1 MNHYAMQPG
10 TAKQLDT
17 YRQALARMNGAD
29 SAERNFTVAPS
40 VAQAL
45 ETKMQ
50 ETSEFLSLI
59 NIQAVDEAAGDLL
72 GLNVSSTIAGRT
84 PTNAVRMPADP
95 TTLDGTGYLCR
106 QTDFDTY
113 IEYSNLDQ
121 WAKFPDFQSRIR
133 NAILQQMARDRL
145 MIGWNGT
152 SAASTTNR
160 IANPLLQD
168 VNIGWIQKLRIARPG
183 NVLSEC
189 LHGSGKVL
197 VGMTGD
203 YSTIDSLARD
213 VFNNLIPSWYQDMSF
228 GYVAIMGRALGAD
241 RLFPLINATQPPS
254 EMMAAD
260 VIRYSKKLAGTIP
273 VVEVPFFPERS
284 LMITP
289 LSNLSIYWQRGT
301 RRRRVVD
308 NPARNRIED
317 YQSINEDYVIEQPD
331 QCVLIENIEF
341 IS

>member
-1 MNHYAMQPG
+1 MSHYVMQPG
-10 TAKQLDT
+10 TAKQLDA

-29 SAERNFTVAPS
+29 STERNFTVAPS

-45 ETKMQ
+45 ETRTQ

-72 GLNVSSTIAGRT
+72 GLNVTGPIAGRT
-84 PTNAVRMPADP
+84 AAPAERNPSDA
-95 TTLDGTGYLCR
+95 TTFDGTGYQCR
-106 QTDFDTY
+106 QTNFDTS
-113 IEYSNLDQ
+113 IEYSKLDQ
-121 WAKFPDFQSRIR
+121 WAKFPDFQARIR
-133 NAILQQMARDRL
+133 NAILQQIGRDRI
-145 MIGWNGT
+145 MVGWNGT
-152 SAASTTNR
+152 QAAALTNR
-160 IANPLLQD
+160 STNPLLQD
-168 VNIGWIQKLRIARPG
+168 VNLGWIKKLRLARSS
-183 NVLSEC
+183 NVISEI

-213 VFNNLIPSWYQDMSF
+213 VFNNLIPSGYQDMSL

-241 RLFPLINATQPPS
+241 RLFPLMNTTQPPS

-260 VIRYSKKLAGTIP
+260 VIRYSKKLAGMIP

-284 LMITP
+284 MMITP

-317 YQSINEDYVIEQPD
+317 YQSINEAYVIEQPD